1 MRVLVAFLA
10 MAALTACE
18 KAPTVIDGSSDAAFE
33 TSVAAARRDLPY
45 GDRLAFDAAM
55 KRPPGQR
62 YGRDISSDVLR
73 QAYTGMTAADVVA
86 DARARGID

>member
-1 MRVLVAFLA
+1 
-10 MAALTACE
+10 MAALAACE
-18 KAPTVIDGSSDAAFE
+18 KAPTVIDGSSNAAFE
-33 TSVAAARRDLPY
+33 ASVAMARRDLPF

-62 YGRDISSDVLR
+62 YGREISNEGLR
-73 QAYTGMTAADVVA
+73 QAYNGMTGADVVA